1 MLNTSHQ
8 SVSDR
13 IHQVSAELTKT
24 ISADTESVRRLRDI
38 SRELSLIA
46 NSIEQNI
53 NLESEDEAVYRSAL
67 ELIRKTKR
75 ASAMHL
81 QQQLQIG
88 FNRASRIIKMLED
101 RGVVGPG
108 TLTSR
113 REIKI
118 NLEELNEM
126 VK

>member
-1 MLNTSHQ
+1 MNTVINNDVANRLHEISTK
-8 SVSDR
+8 
-13 IHQVSAELTKT
+13 LTKP
-24 ISADTESVRRLRDI
+24 ISADTEGVRRLRDI
-38 SRELSLIA
+38 SRELSMIA

-88 FNRASRIIKMLED
+88 FNRASRIIKMLEE
-101 RGVVGPG
+101 RGVVGTG
-108 TLTSR
+108 TLTGR

-118 NLEELNEM
+118 DLEESE
-126 VK
+126 

>member
-1 MLNTSHQ
+1 MQTELNDETSNRLHKISTELAKPI
-8 SVSDR
+8 SV
-13 IHQVSAELTKT
+13 
-24 ISADTESVRRLRDI
+24 DTESIRRLRDI
-38 SRELSLIA
+38 SRELALIA

-53 NLESEDEAVYRSAL
+53 NLELEDEAVYRSAL

-118 NLEELNEM
+118 NLEEPE
-126 VK
+126 

>member
-1 MLNTSHQ
+1 MNTVINHEATNRLQ
-8 SVSDR
+8 E
-13 IHQVSAELTKT
+13 ISAELAMP

-38 SRELSLIA
+38 SRKLALIA

-67 ELIRKTKR
+67 ELIRKTKK

-101 RGVVGPG
+101 RDIVGPG

-118 NLEELNEM
+118 NLEEPE
-126 VK
+126 

>member
-75 ASAMHL
+75 ASAMHF
-81 QQQLQIG
+81 QQQLKIG
-88 FNRASRIIKMLED
+88 FNRASRIIKMLEE
-101 RGVVGPG
+101 RGVVGTG
-108 TLTSR
+108 TLTGR

-118 NLEELNEM
+118 DLEELNEM

>member
-1 MLNTSHQ
+1 MNTVINNDVANRLHEISTK
-8 SVSDR
+8 
-13 IHQVSAELTKT
+13 LTKP
-24 ISADTESVRRLRDI
+24 ISADTECIRRLRDI

-75 ASAMHL
+75 ASAMHFQL
-81 QQQLQIG
+81 QLQIG
-88 FNRASRIIKMLED
+88 FNRASRIIKMLEE
-101 RGVVGPG
+101 RGVVGTG
-108 TLTSR
+108 TLTGR

-118 NLEELNEM
+118 DLEESE
-126 VK
+126 

>member
-1 MLNTSHQ
+1 MNTVINHEATNRLQ
-8 SVSDR
+8 E
-13 IHQVSAELTKT
+13 ISAELAMP

-38 SRELSLIA
+38 SRKLALIA

-67 ELIRKTKR
+67 ELIRKTKK

-101 RGVVGPG
+101 RGIVGPG

-118 NLEELNEM
+118 NLEEPE
-126 VK
+126 